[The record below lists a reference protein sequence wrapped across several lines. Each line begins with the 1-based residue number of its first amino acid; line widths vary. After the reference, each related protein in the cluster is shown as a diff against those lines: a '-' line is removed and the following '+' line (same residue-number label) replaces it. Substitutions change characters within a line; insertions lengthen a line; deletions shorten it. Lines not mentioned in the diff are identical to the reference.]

1 MSKMDHPCIKACEAV
16 AKAASNELLKQKQ
29 LGKIEDPVDEPIV
42 AVQAAL
48 VFVVT
53 VITRTLQESGDAEV
67 RSLLLEEFDKLL
79 KEARRLRRE
88 CSEVQEKQERS
99 AWDA

>member
-88 CSEVQEKQERS
+88 WERG